1 MRRGTFRPR
10 GGDSVAI
17 IAGEDR
23 HDASCFA
30 DEVAI
35 DFPSVDVALARIRR
49 AFLADERPSQLR
61 ATVHLSGHE
70 ARTGATVPLDVPVQS
85 TCRRCGGR
93 GESWTETCLQC
104 DGTGAELL
112 HQPLHVTIPAGVNDG
127 ARFQFS
133 VTPRQN
139 LTTRIELHVLVGQSG

>member
-1 MRRGTFRPR
+1 M
-10 GGDSVAI
+10 
-17 IAGEDR
+17 AGEDR

-61 ATVHLSGHE
+61 TTVRLSGHE
-70 ARTGATVPLDVPVQS
+70 ARTGATVPLDVPVHC
-85 TCRRCGGR
+85 TCRHCGGR
-93 GESWTETCLQC
+93 GESWTEICARC
-104 DGTGAELL
+104 EGTGAEVL
-112 HQPLHVTIPAGVNDG
+112 HQPLHVTIPPGVLDG
-127 ARFQFS
+127 DRFQFS

-139 LTTRIELHVLVGQSG
+139 LTTRIELHILVCQSG

>member
-1 MRRGTFRPR
+1 MRRGTFRPH
-10 GGDSVAI
+10 GGDSVAVV
-17 IAGEDR
+17 AGDDR
-23 HDASCFA
+23 HDVSCFA

-49 AFLADERPSQLR
+49 AFLADERPTQVR
-61 ATVHLSGHE
+61 TTVRLSNRE
-70 ARTGATVPLDVPVQS
+70 ARTGATVPLDVPVRC

-93 GESWTETCLQC
+93 GESWTEPCPQC
-104 DGTGAELL
+104 DGSGAELL
-112 HQPLHVTIPAGVNDG
+112 HQTLHVTIPAGVPDG

-139 LTTRIELHVLVGQSG
+139 ITTRIELHVLVS

>member
-35 DFPSVDVALARIRR
+35 DFPSVDLALARIRR
-49 AFLADERPSQLR
+49 AFLADERPSQVR
-61 ATVHLSGHE
+61 ATVHLSGQE
-70 ARTGATVPLDVPVQS
+70 ARRGATVPLDVPVHC
-85 TCRRCGGR
+85 TCRLLRRTGR
-93 GESWTETCLQC
+93 IM
-104 DGTGAELL
+104 DG
-112 HQPLHVTIPAGVNDG
+112 
-127 ARFQFS
+127 
-133 VTPRQN
+133 N
-139 LTTRIELHVLVGQSG
+139 LRAL

>member
-1 MRRGTFRPR
+1 MRRGTFRPH
-10 GGDSVAI
+10 GGDAVAVM
-17 IAGEDR
+17 AGDDR

-49 AFLADERPSQLR
+49 AFLADERPTQLST
-61 ATVHLSGHE
+61 TVRLSDRE
-70 ARTGATVPLDVPVQS
+70 ARTGATVPLDVPVRC
-85 TCRRCGGR
+85 TCRQCGGR
-93 GESWTETCLQC
+93 GESWTEPCPQC
-104 DGTGAELL
+104 DGSGAELL
-112 HQPLHVTIPAGVNDG
+112 RQPLHVTIPAGVPDG

-139 LTTRIELHVLVGQSG
+139 ITTRIELHVLVS

>member
-1 MRRGTFRPR
+1 MRRRTFRPY
-10 GGDSVAI
+10 GGDSVAVM
-17 IAGEDR
+17 AGEDR

-49 AFLADERPSQLR
+49 AFLADERPSQLLT
-61 ATVHLSGHE
+61 TVRLSDRE
-70 ARTGATVPLDVPVQS
+70 ARTGATVPLDVPVHC
-85 TCRRCGGR
+85 TCRQCGGR
-93 GESWTETCLQC
+93 GESWTETCALC
-104 DGTGAELL
+104 HGTGAEVL
-112 HQPLHVTIPAGVNDG
+112 HQPLHVTIPAGVPDG

-139 LTTRIELHVLVGQSG
+139 LTTRIELSVLVSQSG

>member
-1 MRRGTFRPR
+1 MRQGAFRPH
-10 GGDSVAI
+10 GGDSVAV
-17 IAGEDR
+17 IAGDER

-49 AFLADERPSQLR
+49 AFLADERPTQLST
-61 ATVHLSGHE
+61 TVRLSGLE
-70 ARTGATVPLDVPVQS
+70 ARTGATVPLEVPVRC
-85 TCRRCGGR
+85 TCRHCGGR
-93 GESWTETCLQC
+93 GESWTELCPHC

-112 HQPLHVTIPAGVNDG
+112 RQPLHITLPAGVSDG

-139 LTTRIELHVLVGQSG
+139 ITTRIELHVLVG

>member
-1 MRRGTFRPR
+1 MRRGTFRPH
-10 GGDSVAI
+10 GGDSVAVV
-17 IAGEDR
+17 AGDDR

-49 AFLADERPSQLR
+49 AFLADERPTQLR
-61 ATVHLSGHE
+61 TTVRLSDHE
-70 ARTGATVPLDVPVQS
+70 ARTGATVPLDVPVHC
-85 TCRRCGGR
+85 TCRLCGGR
-93 GESWTETCLQC
+93 GESWTERCPQC
-104 DGTGAELL
+104 DGSGAELL
-112 HQPLHVTIPAGVNDG
+112 SQPLHVTIPAGVPDG

-139 LTTRIELHVLVGQSG
+139 ITTRIELHVLVS

>member
-1 MRRGTFRPR
+1 MRRRTFRPH
-10 GGDSVAI
+10 GGDSVAV

-35 DFPSVDVALARIRR
+35 DFPSVDLAIARIRR

-61 ATVHLSGHE
+61 ATVHLSGRE
-70 ARTGATVPLDVPVQS
+70 ARTGATVPLDVPVHC
-85 TCRRCGGR
+85 TCRHCGGR
-93 GESWTETCLQC
+93 GESWTETCVHC

-127 ARFQFS
+127 ARFQFT

-139 LTTRIELHVLVGQSG
+139 LSTRIELHVLVGQSG